1 MSRGPGPA
9 GPPRSPPG
17 LDLDAERE
25 RIRREIEELERS
37 LEPGGGGIEL
47 AVSDCSLSSGSD
59 DDEGDDEDDD
69 DEDSNAEM
77 EMEREEDSSDDDIE
91 SLPQDPETCLQMN
104 HVYQEVIQE
113 KIEEVELLIA
123 QNREQQKEIMGELD
137 GSTKT
142 AKAGDGR
149 NLPANVFLGH
159 FMKPYFKDKT
169 TGIGPPSNEDAKEK
183 AAQGIKSFE
192 QLHSAKWKSR
202 EKTLLQKSVVSDRL
216 QRLLQPKLLN
226 HPVLP
231 IDTVIEVKIIC
242 KARSWNC
249 DMKMS
254 YWNQKLEKVKT
265 ETEKQTLEKQIK
277 ELEREIEAINQLPE
291 SDLLGNRF
299 DEHDWEKISNIHF
312 DGRRSSEELQKFWE
326 NWEHPS
332 INKKEWTE
340 EEIERL
346 KRIAAKHNYLDWQSI
361 AQELGTNRTPFQ
373 CLQKYQIY
381 NKDLKRKEWTKAED
395 QMLLELVQEMR
406 VGSHIPYKK
415 IAYYMEGRDSAQLIY
430 RWTKSVDPSLKKGP
444 WTPEEDAVSSVLW
457 FLGSQGG
464 NVESAEVLQGCVEL
478 SFSCGTE
485 QCKNGPRYLKALH
498 WDVKKG
504 KWSLEEE
511 EQLIELVEKHGLG
524 HWSKIAAELP
534 HRTGSQCLSK
544 WKLMIGSKKRSRA
557 AKRQHVE
564 ETSSSSES
572 SSEDVEL
579 DLADSS
585 EEEEEEEEEMPIRT
599 SKEECALPSID
610 LWIPTQPDMQEANK
624 GRSQSSALSSPG
636 SADAG
641 SSGSDIPGAVCDGG
655 TDRAADDPSELN
667 TVLRGIARPHSTD
680 VVVRD
685 PAEVMAKQFKMLKP
699 PVGLLARTAG
709 VSAAAGQNLQGLQN
723 VTHRTY
729 RQERERWKRLSL
741 DRKLLMAVTPW
752 VGNVLLPCTLQTGK
766 MAFHQTKAGA
776 IQEKVKSISLTSTPL
791 FTLFIQLFQID
802 TKGCM
807 KIIRERKLRELELLK
822 ADARRPQQVS
832 QNMET
837 PPGNSSQPCAQRSS
851 QRGVPRSAVRRTALK
866 ARETCAAA
874 FESSAPAPP
883 AQGQR
888 QKPKTVSEL
897 LREKRLREAQAKK
910 AVQRTVLVAPQVLVS
925 GPLIIQHPPQQI
937 IPSAQAG
944 SKPAA
949 AACANSQVQGAPAPV
964 PASASAAGSTSAVV
978 PENHSSAV
986 PETGES
992 PGCSQGTDL
1001 QCNKELKEKALESC
1015 PEGRGFPGTNPAAA
1029 EKAPDQRGCNGQVRA
1044 GSSASVVL
1052 QNQAFVPGQITVVPL
1067 GLEPGTNKLP
1077 LSTPVPREQNSN
1089 RTQPRPLSLLPALVA
1104 PQAGSA
1110 VIPNSIL
1117 PFTWVVTPQALLPTA
1132 VQGVVG
1138 VPQAP
1143 PAAPG
1148 RRQCQTAGTS
1158 NGSVSGLGATPVA
1171 AGANPPHPS
1180 SAETKGPSSQGA
1192 GVPLGKAAEQSTI
1205 LLPGTSVS
1213 AGCTSSSVSSA
1224 TPACSNGF
1232 SKASDS
1238 PAALTAPSP
1247 DTPALGAVGLPHTQ
1261 PPADTQGADPQGVPS
1276 LDSSGKSPDSAP
1288 ASKEI
1293 ITQGIVLQ
1301 PGDPAPH
1308 GSAPG
1313 SSGGFAAQALKNRP
1327 VASKPPTAQ
1336 PEDVPPQ
1343 PSTSSA
1349 ERNLLDFSLV
1359 SLEDEGL
1366 VREWLSGKQGVQVP
1380 SLQTRLPYLP
1390 PFLCNIK
1397 TLSKLLLQKA
1407 ALEEQASSL
1416 LPPDATEDGGTRDV
1430 FRAIGELVQQKL
1442 GDNPAYLLLK
1452 ARFLAAFT
1460 LPAVLATL
1468 PPPKVTTT
1476 LSASRKQHEESD
1488 EEEWQSEKEVSEEES
1503 CGNEL
1508 MGVQL
1513 DWRAGDEPG
1522 DKDTDLL
1529 NQTCWNNLENFRVKL
1544 ISVIDPSRITPYL
1557 RQCKVLSPDDEEQVL
1572 NDPSLVMRKRKA
1584 GVLLDILQRTGH
1596 KGFEAF
1602 MESLEL
1608 YYPQLYKKITGK
1620 EPSRVFSMIIDT
1632 AGESGL
1638 SQLLMNEIMK
1648 LQSAVQEE
1656 RRRAQELTVWLH
1668 SKEDTIREMWVRDS
1682 LLRKHQERAQRMKEE
1697 RDSLSRELRKCKDEN
1712 YNLALSFAKQSE
1724 EKSAAL
1730 MKNRDLILEIDH
1742 LKHSLMKAEDDCKL
1756 ERKHTMKL
1764 KHAIEQRP
1772 SHEVVWE
1779 IQQEKELLLAK
1790 NQELENTLQQV
1801 AREQNL
1807 EKSLS
1812 KEALEGD
1819 CRQIL
1824 EERRELVNTI
1834 YSLRKELR
1842 RARALQDKYAEEK
1855 EMLELQCTSLRKDSQ
1870 MYKKR
1875 IEAVLQQMEEVAAE
1889 RDQALLTRE
1898 QFHLQY
1904 SKNLVERDT
1913 HRKQI
1918 RELGERCDEMQLQLF
1933 QKESQLLATEAKLK
1947 RLQLELPTP
1956 TSDLDDTSSRDSQEE
1971 CGLANEE
1978 LAEKERKRMK
1988 DCFERYRRNIE
1999 EILAAKGEK
2008 VRRVAGEE
2016 ALELLLE
2023 SSAEPESQGQLAEG
2037 DSKEAPSEPGSKGQT

>member
-1 MSRGPGPA
+1 
-9 GPPRSPPG
+9 
-17 LDLDAERE
+17 
-25 RIRREIEELERS
+25 
-37 LEPGGGGIEL
+37 
-47 AVSDCSLSSGSD
+47 
-59 DDEGDDEDDD
+59 
-69 DEDSNAEM
+69 
-77 EMEREEDSSDDDIE
+77 SSDDDIE

-216 QRLLQPKLLN
+216 QRLLQPKLL
-226 HPVLP
+226 
-231 IDTVIEVKIIC
+231 
-242 KARSWNC
+242 
-249 DMKMS
+249 KMS

-277 ELEREIEAINQLPE
+277 ELEQEIEAINQLPE
-291 SDLLGNRF
+291 SELLGNRF

-312 DGRRSSEELQKFWE
+312 DGQRSSEELQKFWE

-444 WTPEEDAVSSVLW
+444 WTPEEDAMLLAAVKKYGEKDW
-457 FLGSQGG
+457 YKIRT
-464 NVESAEVLQGCVEL
+464 EVPGR
-478 SFSCGTE
+478 SDA
-485 QCKNGPRYLKALH
+485 QCRDRYLKALH

-544 WKLMIGSKKRSRA
+544 WKLMIGSKKKRSRA

-579 DLADSS
+579 DLADNS
-585 EEEEEEEEEMPIRT
+585 EEEEEEEEMPSKT
-599 SKEECALPSID
+599 SKEECELPSID
-610 LWIPTQPDMQEANK
+610 LWIPTQPDTQEANK
-624 GRSQSSALSSPG
+624 GRSQSSTLCSPG

-641 SSGSDIPGAVCDGG
+641 SSGSDIP
-655 TDRAADDPSELN
+655 RAADDPWELN

-680 VVVRD
+680 VLPSLLSFLVCFHVKASQCGKQVLRVTLEDVRRILRNNTFFQRKFVS
-685 PAEVMAKQFKMLKP
+685 ASSMLKP
-699 PVGLLARTAG
+699 PAGLLARTAG
-709 VSAAAGQNLQGLQN
+709 ASAAAGQNLQGLQN
-723 VTHRTY
+723 VAHRNY

-822 ADARRPQQVS
+822 ADARRPQQVL
-832 QNMET
+832 
-837 PPGNSSQPCAQRSS
+837 GRRSS
-851 QRGVPRSAVRRTALK
+851 QRGVPRSAVRRTVALK

-949 AACANSQVQGAPAPV
+949 AGCANSQVQGAPAPV

-992 PGCSQGTDL
+992 PACSQGTDL
-1001 QCNKELKEKALESC
+1001 QCNKELKEKALESS
-1015 PEGRGFPGTNPAAA
+1015 PEGGGFPGTSPAAA
-1029 EKAPDQRGCNGQVRA
+1029 EKAPDQGG
-1044 GSSASVVL
+1044 
-1052 QNQAFVPGQITVVPL
+1052 
-1067 GLEPGTNKLP
+1067 
-1077 LSTPVPREQNSN
+1077 PV
-1089 RTQPRPLSLLPALVA
+1089 SLLPALVT

-1132 VQGVVG
+1132 VQAVVG
-1138 VPQAP
+1138 VPQAT

-1158 NGSVSGLGATPVA
+1158 SGSVSGLGATPVA
-1171 AGANPPHPS
+1171 AAANPPPPS
-1180 SAETKGPSSQGA
+1180 SAETKGLSSQGA
-1192 GVPLGKAAEQSTI
+1192 GVPLGRAAEHSTI

-1213 AGCTSSSVSSA
+1213 AGCTLSSVSSA
-1224 TPACSNGF
+1224 TRACSNGS

-1238 PAALTAPSP
+1238 PAAPTAPSP
-1247 DTPALGAVGLPHTQ
+1247 DTPALSAVGLPHTQ
-1261 PPADTQGADPQGVPS
+1261 PPADTQGADPQGS
-1276 LDSSGKSPDSAP
+1276 L
-1288 ASKEI
+1288 
-1293 ITQGIVLQ
+1293 
-1301 PGDPAPH
+1301 
-1308 GSAPG
+1308 
-1313 SSGGFAAQALKNRP
+1313 GGFAAQALKNRP
-1327 VASKPPTAQ
+1327 IASKPPTAQ

-1380 SLQTRLPYLP
+1380 FLQTRLPYLP

-1488 EEEWQSEKEVSEEES
+1488 EEEWQSEKEVSE
-1503 CGNEL
+1503 
-1508 MGVQL
+1508 
-1513 DWRAGDEPG
+1513 
-1522 DKDTDLL
+1522 
-1529 NQTCWNNLENFRVKL
+1529 
-1544 ISVIDPSRITPYL
+1544 
-1557 RQCKVLSPDDEEQVL
+1557 
-1572 NDPSLVMRKRKA
+1572 
-1584 GVLLDILQRTGH
+1584 
-1596 KGFEAF
+1596 
-1602 MESLEL
+1602 
-1608 YYPQLYKKITGK
+1608 
-1620 EPSRVFSMIIDT
+1620 
-1632 AGESGL
+1632 
-1638 SQLLMNEIMK
+1638 
-1648 LQSAVQEE
+1648 
-1656 RRRAQELTVWLH
+1656 
-1668 SKEDTIREMWVRDS
+1668 
-1682 LLRKHQERAQRMKEE
+1682 
-1697 RDSLSRELRKCKDEN
+1697 
-1712 YNLALSFAKQSE
+1712 
-1724 EKSAAL
+1724 
-1730 MKNRDLILEIDH
+1730 
-1742 LKHSLMKAEDDCKL
+1742 
-1756 ERKHTMKL
+1756 
-1764 KHAIEQRP
+1764 
-1772 SHEVVWE
+1772 
-1779 IQQEKELLLAK
+1779 
-1790 NQELENTLQQV
+1790 
-1801 AREQNL
+1801 
-1807 EKSLS
+1807 
-1812 KEALEGD
+1812 
-1819 CRQIL
+1819 
-1824 EERRELVNTI
+1824 
-1834 YSLRKELR
+1834 
-1842 RARALQDKYAEEK
+1842 
-1855 EMLELQCTSLRKDSQ
+1855 
-1870 MYKKR
+1870 
-1875 IEAVLQQMEEVAAE
+1875 
-1889 RDQALLTRE
+1889 
-1898 QFHLQY
+1898 
-1904 SKNLVERDT
+1904 
-1913 HRKQI
+1913 
-1918 RELGERCDEMQLQLF
+1918 
-1933 QKESQLLATEAKLK
+1933 
-1947 RLQLELPTP
+1947 
-1956 TSDLDDTSSRDSQEE
+1956 
-1971 CGLANEE
+1971 
-1978 LAEKERKRMK
+1978 
-1988 DCFERYRRNIE
+1988 
-1999 EILAAKGEK
+1999 
-2008 VRRVAGEE
+2008 
-2016 ALELLLE
+2016 
-2023 SSAEPESQGQLAEG
+2023 
-2037 DSKEAPSEPGSKGQT
+2037 